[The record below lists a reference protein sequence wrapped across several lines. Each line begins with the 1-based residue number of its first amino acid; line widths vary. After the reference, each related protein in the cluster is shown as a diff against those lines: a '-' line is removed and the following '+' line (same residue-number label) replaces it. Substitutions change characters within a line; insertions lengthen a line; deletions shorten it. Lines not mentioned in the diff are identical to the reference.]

1 MLRALDLYY
10 PGSAVTISAQE
21 SQHCFR
27 ETQYRRAYT
36 FTYKFRLKS
45 YLLSIKGAECDIL
58 SLEYL
63 LNMHVYF
70 VLFTSLSIYLYY
82 P

>member
-1 MLRALDLYY
+1 M
-10 PGSAVTISAQE
+10 
-21 SQHCFR
+21 
-27 ETQYRRAYT
+27 
-36 FTYKFRLKS
+36 FTCKFRLKS
-45 YLLSIKGAECDIL
+45 YLLSIKGAECGIL

-63 LNMHVYF
+63 FSMHIYF